1 MKVCLARA
9 GRSEDHLSHDIESAE
24 TIPPPVVTPCATVN
38 RSATGRCTTHAV
50 LNQAPPLESYDLFAV
65 DAALREGIER
75 EGAGWS
81 RPRLER
87 FGRELG
93 RAETVRWG
101 EQANRNPPAL
111 RTHDRFGHRI
121 DEVEFHPAWHALMRL
136 GVEHEVHCLPWT
148 ATQPGG
154 QVGRAALLY
163 LLSQVEAGVG
173 CPLSM
178 TFAGVPALRRE
189 PAVAGEWEPKLFSR
203 AYDPRSAPAA
213 EKAGALLG
221 MAMTEKQGGSDV
233 RANTT
238 RALPLDADAIEV
250 ELVGHKWFCSAPM
263 CDAFLTLAFLEGDE
277 RGPTCFLVP
286 RFRPDG
292 SKNPILIQ
300 RLKDKL
306 GNRSNAS
313 SEIEYHGAWARRV
326 GEPGRGI
333 ATILGMVQH
342 TRLDCVAG
350 SAAVVRQAVVQAV
363 WHARH
368 RRAFGRLLADQPL
381 MQNVL
386 ADLVLESE
394 AATVSML
401 RLARAYDRAPS
412 DPREAAFARLATAAL
427 KYWVCKRA
435 PVVVAEAL
443 ECLGGNGYVE
453 ESILPRLYREAPLS
467 SIWEGSGNVIC
478 LDVLRALAREP
489 EVAPVVLAELDDVA
503 AGESRLLPHV
513 AEVRHLLAERV
524 EPGQARRLT
533 ERLALVLQA
542 AMLVRAGHTAV
553 ADAFL
558 ATRLDGDGGHA
569 LGTLPARAD
578 IAAILARALP

>member
-1 MKVCLARA
+1 MFNQ
-9 GRSEDHLSHDIESAE
+9 
-24 TIPPPVVTPCATVN
+24 PPA
-38 RSATGRCTTHAV
+38 
-50 LNQAPPLESYDLFAV
+50 LEGYDLFGM
-65 DAALREGIER
+65 DAALREGVER

-81 RPRLER
+81 RSRLER

-93 RAETVRWG
+93 RSETLRWG
-101 EQANRNPPAL
+101 DEANRSGPAL
-111 RTHDRFGHRI
+111 RTHDRFGHRV
-121 DEVEFHPAWHALMRL
+121 DEVEYHPAWHSLMRL
-136 GVEHEVHCLPWT
+136 GVEHEVHSLAWT
-148 ATQPGG
+148 APQPAG
-154 QVGRAALLY
+154 QVARAGLLY
-163 LLSQVEAGVG
+163 LLTQVEAGVG

-178 TFAGVPALRRE
+178 TYAGVPALRRE
-189 PAVAGEWEPKLFSR
+189 PTVAAEWEPKLFSR
-203 AYDPRSAPAA
+203 AYDPRSVPVA
-213 EKAGALLG
+213 EKAGALVG

-238 RALPLDADAIEV
+238 RALPLDAEAVEA

-263 CDAFLTLAFLEGDE
+263 CDAFLTLAFLEEDE
-277 RGPTCFLVP
+277 REPTCFLVP

-292 SKNPILIQ
+292 TKNPILIQ

-342 TRLDCVAG
+342 TRLDCVIA
-350 SAAVVRQAVVQAV
+350 SAALMRQALVQAV

-381 MQNVL
+381 MQNVI
-386 ADLVLESE
+386 ADLALESE

-401 RLARAYDRAPS
+401 RLARAYDRS
-412 DPREAAFARLATAAL
+412 STLPREAAFARLATAAL
-427 KYWVCKRA
+427 KYWVCKRTPA
-435 PVVVAEAL
+435 VVAEAL

-453 ESILPRLYREAPLS
+453 ESILPRLYREAPLA

-478 LDVLRALAREP
+478 LDVLRVLSREP
-489 EVAPVVLAELDDVA
+489 EGAPAVLAELDDA
-503 AGESRLLPHV
+503 AAAEPRLRPHV
-513 AEVRHLLAERV
+513 EALRCLLAERPD
-524 EPGQARRLT
+524 PGQARRLT

-542 AMLVRAGHTAV
+542 ALLVGSGQVEV
-553 ADAFL
+553 AAAFV
-558 ATRLDGDGGHA
+558 ATRLDGDHGRA
-569 LGTLPARAD
+569 LGTLPPGVALGLLADRAWP
-578 IAAILARALP
+578 A